1 MFLYSLLVLSLTG
14 LACPLSI
21 VLPKIDKNKIP
32 LLDWKML
39 VTGPSR
45 AGLLWNS
52 HLSKNIKLAD
62 MDLDIFKTDR
72 MDLDNVKTV
81 EPKQTSSLA
90 ETVKKSY
97 PVIFVI
103 G

>member
-14 LACPLSI
+14 QACTLSI
-21 VLPKIDKNKIP
+21 ILSKIDKNKIP
-32 LLDWKML
+32 LLDWKVL
-39 VTGPSR
+39 LTGPSR

-81 EPKQTSSLA
+81 EHKHTSSLA
-90 ETVKKSY
+90 ETFRKSY
-97 PVIFVI
+97 PGILVI